1 MSAHAA
7 APRPCA
13 VTEAASHGRLH
24 PEPHPGHR
32 NEFQR
37 DRDRIIHCGAFR
49 RLEYKTQ
56 VFVNHEGDL
65 YRTRLTHSLE
75 VGQIARTCAQA
86 LGLNVDLVEAI
97 ALAHDLGHTPFGHAG
112 QDALAARMAG
122 LGGFEHNIQSLRVVD
137 SLETRYA
144 AFDGLNLTFETREG
158 LLKRCPAERAEQL
171 GPVAARFIHGG
182 QPTLEAQLV
191 NLCDGIAYNSHDVDD
206 GLRSGLITVDACRRT
221 ELLAPLFAEVA
232 DAYPHL
238 DERRTIYEVVRRMI
252 NIQVED
258 VIRTSAASIEAAAP
272 GSVEAVRERSQ
283 PLIGFSADMARRHQG
298 LKDFLF
304 NNLYRHYRV
313 ARMVRKSQAVV
324 QALFDAFLDDPGLMP
339 EQPQAAAQEGEARQ
353 GRPGRA
359 RAVADYIAGMTDR
372 FAIEEYR
379 RLCRP
384 EELT

>member
-1 MSAHAA
+1 MSAATL
-7 APRPCA
+7 RPCA
-13 VTEAASHGRLH
+13 VTEAASRGRQY

-32 NEFQR
+32 SEFQR
-37 DRDRIIHCGAFR
+37 DRDRIIHSGAFR

-65 YRTRLTHSLE
+65 YRTRLTHTLE

-112 QDALAARMAG
+112 QDALAERMAG

-137 SLETRYA
+137 NLETRYA
-144 AFDGLNLTFETREG
+144 AFDGLNLCFETREG
-158 LLKRCPAERAEQL
+158 LLKRCPMKRATQL
-171 GPVAARFIHGG
+171 GPVAERFLHGG

-191 NLCDGIAYNSHDVDD
+191 NVCDGIAYNSHDVDD
-206 GLRSGLITVDACRRT
+206 GLRSGLITVDACRGT
-221 ELLAPLFAEVA
+221 ELLAPLFSEVEQ
-232 DAYPHL
+232 AYPQL

-258 VIRTSAASIEAAAP
+258 LIQESARRIEAAAP
-272 GSVEAVRERSQ
+272 ADVPSIRSQ
-283 PLIGFSADMARRHQG
+283 PAPLIGFSDSMAQRHED
-298 LKDFLF
+298 LKAFLF
-304 NNLYRHYRV
+304 NQLYRHFRV
-313 ARMVRKSQAVV
+313 VRMVRKSQTVV
-324 QALFDAFLDDPGLMP
+324 QELFDAFFETPQLMP
-339 EQPQAAAQEGEARQ
+339 EQPQSAAAQGEARH
-353 GRPGRA
+353 GTAGRA

-379 RLCRP
+379 RLFRP
-384 EELT
+384 EELS